1 MKNSIFVLIFAIF
14 FSACSSIQKP
24 TLDFEKPQIQVPKK
38 EPQVRRNKGS
48 LYSMQGASLFADKKD
63 LQIGDIIQ
71 IVIDEDLSQKSDN
84 KRELTSD
91 RNNQLGGGMFASMG
105 GGSLGGTLGSA
116 QDSFNTNLG
125 VDFRTKSSSSDK
137 GKVKTQMSEKFK
149 TTISAIIE
157 ETYENGNYYIK
168 GNKEVL
174 LDNQK
179 QEVVIT
185 GIIRPYD
192 ISPENSIGSSQIANL
207 KLLYKKD
214 GVEADMLD
222 TPWGLRVLR
231 AIWPF

>member
-1 MKNSIFVLIFAIF
+1 MKNSILILIFALF
-14 FSACSSIQKP
+14 FSACSTLQKP
-24 TLDFEKPQIQVPKK
+24 TLDFEKPEIQVPKK
-38 EPQVRRNKGS
+38 EPQVKRNKGS

-105 GGSLGGTLGSA
+105 GGELAGALGST

-125 VDFRTKSSSSDK
+125 VDFKTKSSSSDK

-157 ETYENGNYYIK
+157 ETYANGNYYIK

-179 QEVVIT
+179 QEVIIT
-185 GIIRPYD
+185 GVIRPYD
-192 ISPENSIGSSQIANL
+192 ITPENSISSSQIANL

-222 TPWGLRVLR
+222 TPWGLRLLR